1 VAGSVPPSPLR
12 RLSRAEYLRTLE
24 DLFSGLPLQPLDI
37 LPDPDALGFENRA
50 ELLVPRDV
58 LLSQYQVAAE
68 RIAEAAIAKP
78 EVIAPC
84 GGAASADCAGGFV
97 DGFGRRAFRRPLTAS
112 ERSAFLALFQKAT
125 VPGDPKGGPRAVIE
139 AMLQSPQFL
148 YRIEDGVGP
157 AQGGKVALSGYEIA
171 SRLSYALW
179 ESMPDAALFEAA
191 GSGSLGRPEVRE
203 MQARR
208 MLADPRARRMLVNF
222 HRQWLEF
229 DQIEREAEKDPK
241 AYPRW
246 SAALMSAVREEAD
259 RFVGWVVTEGPGTLE
274 ALLTSRSAE
283 VDKGLAALY
292 SVPAPASGWKSVALD
307 PGERAGILTRASFLA
322 GHAHHFQSSPPLRG
336 GFVLR
341 RMMCRSLPPPPPNA
355 DTTPPV
361 AAAGGKPKT
370 NRQLFEERVAVDGVC
385 IGCHKIIDGIG
396 FGFEN
401 YDAIGAFRK
410 VDNGLPVNAKSEL
423 VEIDVA
429 RQFEGAV
436 ELSQLL
442 ASSGDVSNCIADKV
456 YEYSVGR
463 AIEQGDACLTARLR
477 GRFRGTRGDFR
488 DLLVAIAA
496 SPEIAERA
504 APQP

>member
-1 VAGSVPPSPLR
+1 
-12 RLSRAEYLRTLE
+12 
-24 DLFSGLPLQPLDI
+24 
-37 LPDPDALGFENRA
+37 
-50 ELLVPRDV
+50 
-58 LLSQYQVAAE
+58 
-68 RIAEAAIAKP
+68 
-78 EVIAPC
+78 
-84 GGAASADCAGGFV
+84 
-97 DGFGRRAFRRPLTAS
+97 
-112 ERSAFLALFQKAT
+112 
-125 VPGDPKGGPRAVIE
+125 
-139 AMLQSPQFL
+139 
-148 YRIEDGVGP
+148 
-157 AQGGKVALSGYEIA
+157 
-171 SRLSYALW
+171 
-179 ESMPDAALFEAA
+179 
-191 GSGSLGRPEVRE
+191 
-203 MQARR
+203 
-208 MLADPRARRMLVNF
+208 MLVNF